1 MLKKILL
8 LVIFTVMTPL
18 KSAED
23 FNLDLFDLP
32 NVDVAGV
39 DFSAFRNDS
48 VLSMGGVGEDLDL
61 ASSANMMQ
69 GLEGMDNLLTAGL
82 QGEHI
87 SPFLSSGY
95 ISPADLA
102 AMQASSAE
110 SQSGESQPVVAPS
123 VVVKI
128 KKPRQQRG
136 LSVQGGKDRKERNR
150 CAAQRSR
157 DKKKEEVRQLEEQE
171 ARLAIERA
179 RLETQLGQLEAEQ
192 GAVKQEIRALMEQLI
207 AQLPGEYQ
215 AEERLQMSAHQAF
228 Q

>member
-1 MLKKILL
+1 MLCRKKILL
-8 LVIFTVMTPL
+8 LVIFTVMSPL

-48 VLSMGGVGEDLDL
+48 VLSMTGVGEDLDL

-87 SPFLSSGY
+87 SP
-95 ISPADLA
+95 ADLA
-102 AMQASSAE
+102 AMQASSTEPQGA
-110 SQSGESQPVVAPS
+110 ESQPVVVPS

-136 LSVQGGKDRKERNR
+136 LPVERGKNRKERNR

-157 DKKKEEVRQLEEQE
+157 DKKKKKLDNWRNKK
-171 ARLAIERA
+171 LA
-179 RLETQLGQLEAEQ
+179 
-192 GAVKQEIRALMEQLI
+192 
-207 AQLPGEYQ
+207 
-215 AEERLQMSAHQAF
+215 
-228 Q
+228 